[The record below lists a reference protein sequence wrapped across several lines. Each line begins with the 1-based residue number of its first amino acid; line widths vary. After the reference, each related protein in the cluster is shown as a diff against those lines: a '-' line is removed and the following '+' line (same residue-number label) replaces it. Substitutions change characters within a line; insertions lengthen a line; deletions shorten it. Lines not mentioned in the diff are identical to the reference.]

1 MSIERL
7 QRIPL
12 ENVKILF
19 PNFSGLANQYNAEG
33 NRVFNVQVT
42 EEQKNLLE
50 EQGFNIRTKEPFD
63 PEDEPTYTLKVKVS
77 YSYRQPRIVLITS
90 RGRTDLPE
98 DTIQILDW
106 IDIKNAD
113 IWITPSVW
121 NKKDNPRYDP
131 HVVANIDRST
141 AYLRS
146 AYITQE
152 EDEFDR
158 KYADVPEAQESAR
171 ASMFSQ
177 NEPTEEVDD
186 WNRPF

>member
-1 MSIERL
+1 MAIERL

-12 ENVKILF
+12 ENVKVLF

-33 NRVFNVQVT
+33 NRVFNVQVS

-50 EQGFNIRTKEPFD
+50 EQGFNVREKEAYD

-77 YSYRQPRIVLITS
+77 YMFRQPRIVLITS

-98 DTIQILDW
+98 ETIQILDW
-106 IDIKNAD
+106 IDIEKAD

-131 HVVANIDRST
+131 HVVASIDRST

-152 EDEFDR
+152 EDEFDK

-171 ASMFSQ
+171 ASMF
-177 NEPTEEVDD
+177 NPVEAEFDEE
-186 WNRPF
+186 NAPF